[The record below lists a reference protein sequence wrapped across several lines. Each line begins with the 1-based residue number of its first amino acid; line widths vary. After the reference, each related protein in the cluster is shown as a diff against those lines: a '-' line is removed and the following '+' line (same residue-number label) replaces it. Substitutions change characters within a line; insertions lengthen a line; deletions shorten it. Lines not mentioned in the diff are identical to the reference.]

1 MGANYEQMSE
11 LELVDGCPVL
21 GKSPS
26 KDPRFAWVVICEL
39 PEPEDGFGEDA
50 HRYVV
55 WYVDQ
60 HGTTS
65 IGSYQQTHDAALTVF
80 RIRTI

>member
-1 MGANYEQMSE
+1 MSE

-21 GKSPS
+21 GKSRS
-26 KDPRFAWVVICEL
+26 KDGRFPWVVLCEL
-39 PEPEDGFGEDA
+39 PEPEGGFGEDA

-60 HGTTS
+60 TGTPHM
-65 IGSYQQTHDAALTVF
+65 GSYQQTYDAALAVF
-80 RIRTI
+80 QIRTI